1 MFKSHYKIYV
11 SGNNVLRFIKMLYKM
26 DINFYSLN
34 INDNSFTAIIDKD
47 NYEKLKKIKTIY
59 KINLE
64 RVYGPLYIKELIKK
78 NSFFLFSIV
87 VGLIILLFLTN
98 IIFDIEVKHSDSN
111 IRNFLIS
118 TLSDYGLK
126 KYSFVKD
133 YDEIN
138 VIKEDILNKYKN
150 KIEWIEIERVGTKYI
165 VRVDKRIIND
175 IKEDKGFRNV
185 VASRDGIIKKI
196 VAKEGEI
203 TKKVNDYVKKGDI
216 IISGA
221 IHKGEDIKGNTKA
234 DGDIFAEVWY
244 KVKVTL
250 PINYYEKK
258 LTGKEKNS
266 IDITFLDKEYSL
278 NKSFDN
284 YEKEET
290 ILLSDFFNLFKIAF
304 NKKKEIIIEDDINTI
319 TSEAIAINLAREKII
334 KRLGEDEY
342 IISQKKLKTSIN
354 NSTIIIEVFFKVYEN
369 ISTYNYYEIGG

>member
-138 VIKEDILNKYKN
+138 EIKEDILNKYKN

-334 KRLGEDEY
+334 KRLDEDEY